1 MPAGDSKAAELA
13 RLKTR
18 LLEIEA
24 QLKEERKTTARLRDQ
39 SEKKLQQ
46 IALVDA
52 EIAAEV
58 ERFRWKREEIL
69 FNMGTVENESNQKL
83 DGMKEEEKAILEEI
97 AEFDLLQYENEK
109 LHTRLKILA
118 SEQKE
123 NFQTQTTQ
131 RERRKQKDFDIRMA
145 MEEMLR
151 KTIKNVDESY
161 EREAVSCPLPLL
173 ACDSLI
179 DYCRLLRCI

>member
-1 MPAGDSKAAELA
+1 MAPGDSKAAELA
-13 RLKTR
+13 RMKNR

-69 FNMGTVENESNQKL
+69 FNMRTIENETNQKL
-83 DGMKEEEKAILEEI
+83 DGMKEEERAILEEI
-97 AEFDLLQYENEK
+97 SEFDILQYENEK
-109 LHTRLKILA
+109 LHTRLKIIA

-123 NFQTQTTQ
+123 NAQSQISE

-161 EREAVSCPLPLL
+161 EREAVRLYLMCYFRIHHTNLL
-173 ACDSLI
+173 F
-179 DYCRLLRCI
+179 